1 MKYGGAIFSM
11 LMFALSMIRV
21 KKSSVSLSHE
31 SIATDDRETYE
42 LVKHNP
48 QLDPCYRA
56 RQQVTQTAAKFK
68 AIIPYVVLRENR
80 P

>member
-1 MKYGGAIFSM
+1 M
-11 LMFALSMIRV
+11 LVFVLSV
-21 KKSSVSLSHE
+21 TLVEKSSVPLSSE
-31 SIATDDRETYE
+31 SISTDDRETYE
-42 LVKHNP
+42 LVKRYP

-68 AIIPYVVLRENR
+68 AIIPYVMFGENR